1 MSRCDSLVVKLKE
14 QLQLQG
20 ELKMFDVEMDV
31 YFEELGYGA

>member
-20 ELKMFDVEMDV
+20 ELKMLDVEMDV